1 MVVAVE
7 KGLDDIR
14 NHLLSCGYEV
24 SDFLENRLYDA
35 VVFKNTP
42 IGNIPV
48 VNSTTA
54 SLSGRTS
61 GVFLV
66 CAKNKT
72 PEEIESILRKK
83 SYTNLF

>member
-7 KGLDDIR
+7 KGLDDIKKY
-14 NHLLSCGYEV
+14 LLSQRYEV
-24 SDFLENRLYDA
+24 CDFSENRLYDA
-35 VVFKNTP
+35 VVFENMQ

-48 VNSTTA
+48 VNSVTA
-54 SLSGRTS
+54 SASGKS
-61 GVFLV
+61 GGVFLV

-72 PEEIESILRKK
+72 PEEIEGVLRKK

>member
-7 KGLDDIR
+7 KGLDDVR
-14 NHLLSCGYEV
+14 NYLLSRGYEV
-24 SDFLENRLYDA
+24 SDFSENKLYDA

-48 VNSTTA
+48 VNSATA
-54 SLSGRTS
+54 SLSGKS
-61 GVFLV
+61 GGVFLV

-72 PEEIESILRKK
+72 PEEIEKILSKK
-83 SYTNLF
+83 SYTSLF